1 MHSVLNSSTLHR
13 YKKKSIRK
21 NLTKKIISCL
31 PEQQKR
37 QLQMKLENSGGK
49 YYEIAV
55 KHRGQIYKTCHTT
68 TQ

>member
-49 YYEIAV
+49 YYEI
-55 KHRGQIYKTCHTT
+55 KLL
-68 TQ
+68 